1 MRFSPEANHGAN
13 AGLENARKL
22 IEFVKKRH
30 PAASY
35 ADLYILAGYV
45 AIEEMGGPAIEFR
58 PGRTDAVAA
67 STPEKDARFSPDGR
81 LPDADK
87 GDLLSTAV
95 HVRDVFHRMGF
106 NDQEI
111 VALLGAHAVGH
122 CHTDRS
128 GYWGPWTR
136 SPNSFSNEYYT
147 LLFNET
153 WRIKSTHNGGLW
165 TGPTQ
170 FENADKSLMML
181 PADMC
186 MTEDP
191 EFLKHSKRYAADE
204 DLFFA
209 DFAKACKKL
218 FELGVNF
225 KAGGEAS

>member
-128 GYWGPWTR
+128 GYWGPW
-136 SPNSFSNEYYT
+136 SLSANSFSNEYYR
-147 LLFNET
+147 LILDED
-153 WRIKSTHNGGLW
+153 WKVKKRHNGGKW
-165 TGPTQ
+165 KGPLQ
-170 FENADKSLMML
+170 YEALDGKIMML
-181 PADMC
+181 PSDLVLKYDLVFKKY
-186 MTEDP
+186 TEMY
-191 EFLKHSKRYAADE
+191 KADE
-204 DLFFA
+204 EKFFA
-209 DFAKACKKL
+209 DFAAAFKKL
-218 FELGVNF
+218 TELGVKF
-225 KAGGEAS
+225 S